1 MKYEIAPDI
10 QKISEEISRFLF
22 PHVKIERM
30 KCFRS
35 YGSSSKGTIAR
46 CHTIGKLL
54 QKAMDTDAFYA
65 LEFISE
71 RFDKL
76 PEEEKIKTIIHELMH
91 IPQTFGGGFRHHD
104 HVCER
109 NVNMCYRTYKEK
121 LEKLRLGLAKVKG
134 EETLPSVAKLE
145 ETRRSDVNLKKDLEE
160 KDFLNLKE
168 LKWKNQDNIKQM
180 KDIRKNAEKGFFY
193 L

>member
-1 MKYEIAPDI
+1 MKYIYAEDI
-10 QKISEEISRFLF
+10 QKVSEEISRLLF
-22 PHVKIERM
+22 PHVKLERT

-35 YGSSSKGTIAR
+35 HGSSSKGTIAR

-54 QKAMDTDAFYA
+54 QTAMDTEAFYA

-91 IPQTFGGGFRHHD
+91 IPHTFGGGFRHHD

-109 NVNMCYRTYKEK
+109 NVNICYRTYKEK
-121 LEKLRLGLAKVKG
+121 
-134 EETLPSVAKLE
+134 
-145 ETRRSDVNLKKDLEE
+145 KKDMENS
-160 KDFLNLKE
+160 DFLGLKE
-168 LKWKNQDNIKQM
+168 LKWKNAENIKQM
-180 KDIRKNAEKGFFY
+180 KDLEKNAEKGFF
-193 L
+193 

>member
-1 MKYEIAPDI
+1 MKYEYAPDL
-10 QKISEEISRFLF
+10 QKIAEEISRLLF
-22 PHVKIERM
+22 PYIKIERM

-35 YGSSSKGTIAR
+35 YGTNSRGTIAR

-54 QKAMDTDAFYA
+54 QRAMNPEAFYA

-104 HVCER
+104 HVCEK
-109 NVNMCYRTYKEK
+109 NVNRCYRAYKEK
-121 LEKLRLGLAKVKG
+121 
-134 EETLPSVAKLE
+134 
-145 ETRRSDVNLKKDLEE
+145 KKELDK
-160 KDFLNLKE
+160 KDFLGLKE
-168 LKWKNQDNIKQM
+168 LKWKNEDNDSLLKKM
-180 KDIRKNAEKGFFY
+180 RENVKKNFF
-193 L
+193 

>member
-1 MKYEIAPDI
+1 MKYIYAEDI
-10 QKISEEISRFLF
+10 QKISEEISRLLF
-22 PHVKIERM
+22 PHVKLERM

-35 YGSSSKGTIAR
+35 HGSSSRGTIAR

-54 QKAMDTDAFYA
+54 QKAMDTESFYV

-91 IPQTFGGGFRHHD
+91 IPHTFGGGFRHHD

-109 NVNMCYRTYKEK
+109 NVNNSYRTYKEK
-121 LEKLRLGLAKVKG
+121 KMELENSDVLGL
-134 EETLPSVAKLE
+134 
-145 ETRRSDVNLKKDLEE
+145 
-160 KDFLNLKE
+160 KE
-168 LKWKNQDNIKQM
+168 MKWKNADNIKQM
-180 KDIRKNAEKGFFY
+180 KDIGKNAEKGFF
-193 L
+193 